1 MPWKTLDK
9 KHAHLVLV
17 AVAALPLMAA
27 EDSCGPDILDDP
39 TFDLWCGDELC
50 AWEIE
55 EGAVEKVATWHSAE
69 DGASLVGDPV
79 VISQLA
85 DEDSDSVDCIL
96 FSLTA
101 DTAEVDGQTASLR
114 LLLDFQDD
122 DAVDF
127 ETPLASDDY
136 EEVSYYVTPPTDWH
150 GVRFIITKT
159 GGGQAVIAQIRA
171 QEEVRENCTDPPV
184 QLAE

>member
-1 MPWKTLDK
+1 MK
-9 KHAHLVLV
+9 KIHLHLGLV
-17 AVAALPLMAA
+17 AVAAVPLMAA

-39 TFDLWCGDELC
+39 LFDLWCGDELC

-55 EGAVEKVATWHSAE
+55 EGAVEKVPTWHVAE

-85 DEDSDSVDCIL
+85 KESDATVDCIQ

-101 DTAEVDGQTASLR
+101 DVEEVDGQQANLK

-122 DAVDF
+122 GLIDF

-136 EEVSYYVTPPTDWH
+136 DGVSYFVTPPESYQDI
-150 GVRFIITKT
+150 RFIITKT
-159 GGGQAVIAQIRA
+159 GGGKAVIAQVRA
-171 QEEVRENCTDPPV
+171 QEEVRENCTDPPI